1 MTAVIKLD
9 VSLWKDKTGKENRP
23 KQFLIARSKACLLH
37 IFLLD
42 LQLNYVSASP
52 GERHWLRDIQK
63 SEIKINRR
71 MVFMEISKCWL
82 QQFLIFNAKAEEGG
96 KSLALVEQHN
106 LISTRCYN
114 IQATM

>member
-1 MTAVIKLD
+1 
-9 VSLWKDKTGKENRP
+9 
-23 KQFLIARSKACLLH
+23 
-37 IFLLD
+37 
-42 LQLNYVSASP
+42 
-52 GERHWLRDIQK
+52 
-63 SEIKINRR
+63 
-71 MVFMEISKCWL
+71 MVFMEILKCWL